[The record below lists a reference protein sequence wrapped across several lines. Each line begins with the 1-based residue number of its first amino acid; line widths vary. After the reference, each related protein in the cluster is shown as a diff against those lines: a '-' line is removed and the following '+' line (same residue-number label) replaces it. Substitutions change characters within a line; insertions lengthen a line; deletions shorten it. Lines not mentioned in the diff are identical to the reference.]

1 MKKPFYKKWWF
12 WVIVVLFIIGGL
24 NSKGKETQQASTNST
39 DAVTKT
45 TTAPAV
51 TPEKKAE
58 PKAEPKKEEAPKMA
72 KIGEAV
78 QVGNLAVQANKA
90 SSKTTIGQNEYL
102 QKKTSDKYIVVN
114 LSIKNLDKEARTLDA
129 SMFKLIDAAGLEYE
143 PMSDADLY
151 VNDSGNMLFLAK
163 INPGLTKTANVVF
176 EVPKDSKNFKLKA
189 DSGIGWEA
197 GKSELIDIGK

>member
-12 WVIVVLFIIGGL
+12 WVIIVVLVIGALG
-24 NSKGKETQQASTNST
+24 SKNN
-39 DAVTKT
+39 DPTKT
-45 TTAPAV
+45 AKTDSKTTESKAVSTTASV
-51 TPEKKAE
+51 DKKE
-58 PKAEPKKEEAPKMA
+58 EPKKEEAPKMA

-90 SSKTTIGQNEYL
+90 SSKTTIGQNEFM
-102 QKKTSDKYIVVN
+102 QKKTADKYLVIN

-143 PMSDADLY
+143 PMADADLY

-176 EVPKDSKNFKLKA
+176 EVPKDGKGFKLQA

-197 GKSELIDIGK
+197 GKRELIDIGK

>member
-12 WVIVVLFIIGGL
+12 WLIVVLFVIGGI
-24 NSKGKETQQASTNST
+24 SSRDKEPTQQAATNGTDT
-39 DAVTKT
+39 DAIAKT
-45 TTAPAV
+45 TTAPAA
-51 TPEKKAE
+51 TPEKKA
-58 PKAEPKKEEAPKMA
+58 KPKKEEAPKMS

-90 SSKTTIGQNEYL
+90 SSKTTIGQNEFM
-102 QKKTSDKYIVVN
+102 QKKTADKYLVIN

-176 EVPKDSKNFKLKA
+176 EVPKDGKGFKLQA

-197 GKSELIDIGK
+197 GKRELIDIGK

>member
-24 NSKGKETQQASTNST
+24 NSKGSETEQASTNST
-39 DAVTKT
+39 DAVAKT
-45 TTAPAV
+45 TTAV
-51 TPEKKAE
+51 TTPEKKAV

-90 SSKTTIGQNEYL
+90 NSKNTIGQNEYL
-102 QKKTSDKYIVVN
+102 QKKTADKYIVIN
-114 LSIKNLDKEARTLDA
+114 LSIKNLDKEARTLDS

-143 PMSDADLY
+143 PMTDADLY

-176 EVPKDSKNFKLKA
+176 EVPKDSKNFKLQA

-197 GKSELIDIGK
+197 GNRELIDIGK